1 MALQEYCK
9 KIFGG
14 EEGLEKTIQQII
26 DSDDNEKAAFK
37 TAEAEAKLEEFFSG
51 LKITQPSDYFLT
63 HPTDDSDLASNIQ
76 TNLEFVLD
84 TLTYF
89 GLPEGYINGAGHHL
103 DFGKEKD
110 NKSMAAK

>member
-1 MALQEYCK
+1 M
-9 KIFGG
+9 I
-14 EEGLEKTIQQII
+14 
-26 DSDDNEKAAFK
+26 
-37 TAEAEAKLEEFFSG
+37 
-51 LKITQPSDYFLT
+51 QPSDYFLQ

-89 GLPEGYINGAGHHL
+89 GLPEGYMEGVGHHL

-110 NKSMAAK
+110 NKSIAAKRRELNKKKQKTQ